1 MRQVPEI
8 IKTLWRTPVWRINTA
23 EKVIYLTFDDG
34 PNPVVTTRVLDI
46 LDEYGAKATFFCV
59 GENVLRFPEVFA
71 EVKRRGHAV
80 GNHTYNHIKGV
91 EKTLQEYE
99 ENVNKADE
107 LIHSKLF
114 RPPHGRIT
122 FRQIN
127 ALKKKFKIIMWD
139 FITYDFDKHV
149 NPAEIMQ
156 EVRRRSRKGS
166 IVIFHDSLKARDTML
181 EVLPQALKFWKDNG
195 YEIASLTL

>member
-1 MRQVPEI
+1 
-8 IKTLWRTPVWRINTA
+8 
-23 EKVIYLTFDDG
+23 
-34 PNPVVTTRVLDI
+34 
-46 LDEYGAKATFFCV
+46 
-59 GENVLRFPEVFA
+59 
-71 EVKRRGHAV
+71 
-80 GNHTYNHIKGV
+80 
-91 EKTLQEYE
+91 
-99 ENVNKADE
+99 
-107 LIHSKLF
+107 
-114 RPPHGRIT
+114 
-122 FRQIN
+122 
-127 ALKKKFKIIMWD
+127 MWD